1 MHDALEF
8 VRKLKEFNEDI
19 LSLDA
24 PANQDFQ
31 LGMREGQ
38 RDAARMTLRQIERFY
53 TELNN
58 H

>member
-1 MHDALEF
+1 M
-8 VRKLKEFNEDI
+8 EFNEDI

-53 TELNN
+53 HNVAESP
-58 H
+58 